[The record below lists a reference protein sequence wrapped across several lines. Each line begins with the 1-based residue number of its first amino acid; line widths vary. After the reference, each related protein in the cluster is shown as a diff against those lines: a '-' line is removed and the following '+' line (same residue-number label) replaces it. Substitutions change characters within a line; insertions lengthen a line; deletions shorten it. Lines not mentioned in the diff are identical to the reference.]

1 VRWHAS
7 GLRGRR
13 KPPPPPTPKYCVGAH
28 AFPFTTPWHEGLL
41 LNIYLPQV
49 RNESRQ
55 DTPSNALMAPDT
67 RRCKANMIGE
77 TMEFLLRTP
86 PTFTLS
92 STLHQASK
100 ASGRHPSCYPRVG
113 SVQLFSGPL
122 LLCPLA
128 L

>member
-1 VRWHAS
+1 MACKWP
-7 GLRGRR
+7 LRSEEALPS
-13 KPPPPPTPKYCVGAH
+13 PPSIAWEH
-28 AFPFTTPWHEGLL
+28 MHFLSLRLAHEGLL

-55 DTPSNALMAPDT
+55 DTPSGALMAPDT

-77 TMEFLLRTP
+77 TMKFLLRTP

-92 STLHQASK
+92 SSLHQASK